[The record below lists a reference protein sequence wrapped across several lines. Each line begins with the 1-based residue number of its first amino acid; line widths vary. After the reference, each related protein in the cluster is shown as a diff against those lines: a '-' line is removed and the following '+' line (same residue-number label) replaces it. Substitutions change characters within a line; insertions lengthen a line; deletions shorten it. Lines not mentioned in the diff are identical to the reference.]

1 MRWQERWVKP
11 TINCFALCIQ
21 ETRLKFAPR
30 DLPNLISFGRL
41 LAVLPFVF
49 LLLKHQFAWAL
60 VVFLLAG
67 ISDGLDGFLAK
78 RFGWESRLGGIIDP
92 LADKILLVAAFLVLG
107 ALSLIPVWLVIAAIT
122 RDFLIV
128 GGATLYHYR
137 VEELRAD
144 PLLTSKL
151 NTLLQILLVIAVV
164 TDAGLYP
171 LPGGL
176 MEALIWSCLLSI
188 LISGVQYVWI
198 WWHKALEKGF
208 KE

>member
-1 MRWQERWVKP
+1 
-11 TINCFALCIQ
+11 
-21 ETRLKFAPR
+21 LKFAPR

-49 LLLKHQFAWAL
+49 LLLEHRFAWAL
-60 VVFLLAG
+60 TVFLLAG

-107 ALSLIPVWLVIAAIT
+107 ALSLIPVWLVIAVIT
-122 RDFLIV
+122 RDFIIV

-151 NTLLQILLVIAVV
+151 NTLLQILLVIAVIAN
-164 TDAGLYP
+164 AGFYP
-171 LPGGL
+171 LPASL
-176 MEALIWSCLLSI
+176 IEALIWSCLVSI
-188 LISGVQYVWI
+188 LVSGVQYIWI
-198 WWHKALEKGF
+198 WWHKALQKGF